1 MRHLIVLII
10 ANTFWAAS
18 ATAQSTSPNNVFG
31 RYQQLNWQERDGLP
45 QNTVLAIAT
54 TRDGYLWMGTYEG
67 AARFDGV
74 RFTLFN
80 PSTTTGIGNS
90 FVTSLLERRDGD
102 LWLATYGGGVS
113 RLSGGRFTQYAMR
126 DGLSSDFV
134 WCLFEDHAGTLWIG
148 TDGGGVNAFSQGRF
162 TPYTIADGL
171 PSNLVRAIVDDG
183 NGGLLVGT
191 NRGIARIADG
201 RVSAYEG
208 RADVAHADISTL
220 ARPPDGSFWVAPMS
234 GGLYRVDSHG
244 VTEFGPDHGLTNDR
258 VESLFADEEGR
269 MWVGTSNRRLVPL
282 LRGPLR
288 ALRTGR
294 RLAGRACAGHCARAS
309 TTVCGLG
316 PMAVWCDS
324 RSHA

>member
-1 MRHLIVLII
+1 M
-10 ANTFWAAS
+10 
-18 ATAQSTSPNNVFG
+18 FG
-31 RYQQLNWQERDGLP
+31 RYQQVTWQERDGLP

-67 AARFDGV
+67 AVRFDGV

-80 PSTTTGIGNS
+80 PSNTTGIGNS
-90 FVTSLLERRDGD
+90 LVTSLLERRDGD

-126 DGLSSDFV
+126 DGLSSDFAS
-134 WCLFEDHAGTLWIG
+134 CLFEDRRGDALDRHRWWRCER
-148 TDGGGVNAFSQGRF
+148 VRRGRF
-162 TPYTIADGL
+162 TPYTIAQGL

-191 NRGIARIADG
+191 NRGIARIAAG
-201 RVSAYEG
+201 RVSRLRGTRG
-208 RADVAHADISTL
+208 RGARRRQHAGP
-220 ARPPDGSFWVAPMS
+220 AADGSFWVAPMS

-244 VTEFGPDHGLTNDR
+244 VTEFGPDHGLDERPRR
-258 VESLFADEEGR
+258 VAVRRRRGPGVGR
-269 MWVGTSNRRLVPL
+269 HVERRPVPL
-282 LRGPLR
+282 LRGTASKATRRPTACRARVCRSLR
-288 ALRTGR
+288 G
-294 RLAGRACAGHCARAS
+294 AS

-324 RSHA
+324 RSRA